1 MNKLHKLSTADSK
14 GLGSVLDPY
23 RVTIIWSFAVSQRNF
38 GRLGWDV
45 RELRGLGSRRNLP
58 HHDWDLE
65 VITSCGCLANNLQYN
80 TALRQRQLVS
90 VSISLSLKFTLKGCQ
105 VGEVGQAVGMHGPN
119 QLTQGGD
126 ALVTRG

>member
-45 RELRGLGSRRNLP
+45 RELRGLGSRRNPFILFYFI
-58 HHDWDLE
+58 LFYF
-65 VITSCGCLANNLQYN
+65 IL
-80 TALRQRQLVS
+80 
-90 VSISLSLKFTLKGCQ
+90 
-105 VGEVGQAVGMHGPN
+105 
-119 QLTQGGD
+119 
-126 ALVTRG
+126 